1 MSKNLAATPKK
12 PMPLAQP
19 YKEGKNTFSIRAR
32 HKGHEIYLPGF
43 KTAAAASSAAAKRRR
58 EIDQFGAPKG
68 RGPEK
73 TSVAQALQDYAMSRL
88 RFKKGAVQ
96 EAVRINNYLRA
107 ARLSTLVVTPL
118 VDKQV
123 VQEAVVVQPP
133 SEPAAGT
140 KKAKVELKPKTVY
153 FKVELKPYAEERAI
167 PNGLHAHRKAQM
179 TKTAGAQRHRA
190 ILATLAMSKV
200 TRDHL
205 QNYMDAMRDE
215 GAAPA
220 TLQIERSVW
229 RVLFN
234 HARVKWAWTSPA
246 YNPATELELPPV
258 DNVRKRVMSLE
269 EQTLMDATL
278 ADCRNSLIV
287 PTTTLLRETAMRSS
301 EPLLR
306 ARWRDV
312 QWARQVLVLVDAK
325 AGSREVPLS
334 PVAIQVL
341 QALGPGEPDEAIINI
356 SYESL
361 RAAWGRACQRAGIEN
376 LQIHDLRRTAATR
389 LALRTGNR
397 FLVKALTGHKTDS
410 MVDRYIGVGADDVV
424 SVFNT
429 PEQPAAA
436 VEAPGNKPES
446 QVVPLQV
453 AAPGAA
459 FTQEQVQALVQQTV
473 ASTLAALQT
482 PHVGVPSPG
491 GGTGVPPSGPTMH

>member
-1 MSKNLAATPKK
+1 MSKNIAATPKK
-12 PMPLAQP
+12 PLPLAQP
-19 YKEGKNTFSIRAR
+19 YQEGKDTFSIRAR
-32 HKGHEIYLPGF
+32 HKGYDIYLSGF
-43 KTAAAASSAAAKRRR
+43 KTRGAASKAAAKRRT
-58 EIDQFGAPKG
+58 EIDKSGAPKG

-118 VDKQV
+118 EVKQV
-123 VQEAVVVQPP
+123 VQEEAVVQTP
-133 SEPAAGT
+133 SEPGAGT
-140 KKAKVELKPKTVY
+140 KKAKDELKPKTVY
-153 FKVELKPYAEERAI
+153 FKVELKPYADERVI
-167 PNGLHAHRKAQM
+167 PNGLHAHRKAQI

-190 ILATLAMSKV
+190 ILATLAMSEV
-200 TRDHL
+200 TRDHI

-234 HARVKWAWTSPA
+234 HARVKWAWTSLA
-246 YNPATELELPPV
+246 DNPATELELPPV

-269 EQTLMDATL
+269 EQTLMDASL

-301 EPLLR
+301 EPLQR

-312 QWARQVLVLVDAK
+312 NWARQVLVLPDAK

-334 PVAIQVL
+334 PVAIQAL
-341 QALGPGEPDEAIINI
+341 HALGPGEPDEAIINI

-361 RAAWGRACQRAGIEN
+361 RAAWGRACERAGIPN

-397 FLVKALTGHKTDS
+397 FLVKALTGHKTDV

-436 VEAPGNKPES
+436 VDAPENKPKS
-446 QVVPLQV
+446 HAVPLPV
-453 AAPGAA
+453 AAPSAG
-459 FTQEQVQALVQQTV
+459 FTPEQVQALVQQTV
-473 ASTLAALQT
+473 ASTLAALQA
-482 PHVGVPSPG
+482 PNVAVPGQG
-491 GGTGVPPSGPTMH
+491 GGTGVPPLGPTMH